1 MYRRFRY
8 PSIWHEMQSLQRDM
22 NRLFNRYGDS
32 SIRSAPHYPAINL
45 WSKGDDQFVSAEM
58 PGVRA
63 EDVQVSVEGNTL
75 MISGE
80 RKAQEMPEG
89 ARMVRKER
97 NFGSFSRTLQ
107 LPYRVD
113 PEKVDASFH
122 QGILSI
128 QLPRAEEDKPK
139 KIAIR
144 S

>member
-1 MYRRFRY
+1 MIRRYRN
-8 PSIWHEMQSLQRDM
+8 PSIWHEMQSLQREM
-22 NRLFNRYGDS
+22 NRLFSHYGDS

-45 WSKGDDQFVSAEM
+45 WSKGDHQYVSAEM
-58 PGVRA
+58 PGVCP
-63 EDVQVSVEGNTL
+63 EDIQVSVEGNTL

-80 RKAQEMPEG
+80 RRAEELPEG

-97 NFGSFSRTLQ
+97 SFGSFSRTLQ
-107 LPYRVD
+107 LPYHVNPD
-113 PEKVDASFH
+113 EVDASFNK
-122 QGILSI
+122 GILMI